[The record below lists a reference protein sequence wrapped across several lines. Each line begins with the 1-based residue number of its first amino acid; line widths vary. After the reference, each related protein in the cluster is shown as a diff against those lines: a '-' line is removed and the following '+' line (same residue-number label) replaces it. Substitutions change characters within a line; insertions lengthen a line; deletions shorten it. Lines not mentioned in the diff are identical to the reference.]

1 MKFKEAERT
10 IYKAQ
15 FFADGE
21 GAGAE
26 GAGSQGTDNN
36 SGQEGEGN
44 KDSQDVKKYSDKDLD
59 QILNKRFA
67 RWQAQQAKAVSEAE
81 KLAHMSEAEKSAKAM
96 KDLQAEIAELKRDKA
111 LADVARTARGILAE
125 EGVTVSEEIL
135 SALVTDDAEATDK
148 RVKAYIKAFKQE
160 VQAEVKRQLKGSQPK
175 TGTPGGASGMTK
187 AQIMAIK
194 DQAARQKAISENLS
208 LFRK

>member
-1 MKFKEAERT
+1 MKFREAEL

-15 FFADGE
+15 HFADGD
-21 GAGAE
+21 GDGAE
-26 GAGSQGTDNN
+26 GAGGQEGQEG
-36 SGQEGEGN
+36 GQEGEG

-59 QILNKRFA
+59 AILNKRFA

-135 SALVTDDAEATDK
+135 SALVTDDAEATDA
-148 RVKAYIKAFKQE
+148 RVKSYIKAFKAE
-160 VQAEVKRQLKGSQPK
+160 VQAEVKRQLKGTQPK

-194 DQAARQKAISENLS
+194 DQAARQRAIAENLS

>member
-1 MKFKEAERT
+1 MKIREAEL

-15 FFADGE
+15 HFADGD
-21 GAGAE
+21 GDGAE
-26 GAGSQGTDNN
+26 GAGGQEGQDNG
-36 SGQEGEGN
+36 GQEGEGGQEG
-44 KDSQDVKKYSDKDLD
+44 QDVKKYSDKDLD
-59 QILNKRFA
+59 AILNKRFA
-67 RWQAQQAKAVSEAE
+67 RWQKQQQAAISEAE

-111 LADVARTARGILAE
+111 LADVAKTARGILAE

-148 RVKAYIKAFKQE
+148 RVKAYVKAFKAE
-160 VQAEVKRQLKGSQPK
+160 VQAEVKRQLKGTQPK

-194 DQAARQKAISENLS
+194 DQAARQKAISENLN

>member
-1 MKFKEAERT
+1 MKIREAELY

-15 FFADGE
+15 HFADGD
-21 GAGAE
+21 GDGAE
-26 GAGSQGTDNN
+26 GAGGQEGQEG
-36 SGQEGEGN
+36 GQEGEG
-44 KDSQDVKKYSDKDLD
+44 KDGQDVKKYSDKDLD

-67 RWQAQQAKAVSEAE
+67 RWQKQQQAAISEAE

-111 LADVARTARGILAE
+111 LADVAKTARGILAE
-125 EGVTVSEEIL
+125 EGITVSEAIL
-135 SALVTDDAEATDK
+135 SALVTDDAEATDA
-148 RVKAYIKAFKQE
+148 RVKEYAKAFKQA
-160 VQAEVKRQLKGSQPK
+160 VQAEVKRQLKGAAPK

-194 DQAARQKAISENLS
+194 DQAARQKAIAENLS
-208 LFRK
+208 LFRV

>member
-1 MKFKEAERT
+1 MKIREAEL

-15 FFADGE
+15 HFADGD
-21 GAGAE
+21 GDGAE
-26 GAGSQGTDNN
+26 GAGGQEGQE
-36 SGQEGEGN
+36 SGQEGEG
-44 KDSQDVKKYSDKDLD
+44 KDGQDVKKYSDKDLD
-59 QILNKRFA
+59 AILNKRFA
-67 RWQAQQAKAVSEAE
+67 RWQKQQQAAISEAE

-148 RVKAYIKAFKQE
+148 RVKEYVRAFKAAVQE
-160 VQAEVKRQLKGSQPK
+160 EVKRQLKGTAPK

>member
-1 MKFKEAERT
+1 MKYREAEL
-10 IYKAQ
+10 IYKVQ
-15 FFADGE
+15 HFADGD
-21 GAGAE
+21 GDGAE
-26 GAGSQGTDNN
+26 GAGGQEGQEG
-36 SGQEGEGN
+36 GQEGEGD
-44 KDSQDVKKYSDKDLD
+44 KGGQDVKKYSDRDLD

-67 RWQAQQAKAVSEAE
+67 RWQKQQQAAISEAE

-148 RVKAYIKAFKQE
+148 RVKAYVKAFKSE
-160 VQAEVKRQLKGSQPK
+160 VQAEVKRQLKGTQPK
-175 TGTPGGASGMTK
+175 TGTPGGAGGMTK

-194 DQAARQKAISENLS
+194 DQAARQRAIAENLS

>member
-1 MKFKEAERT
+1 MKIREAEL
-10 IYKAQ
+10 IYKTQ
-15 FFADGE
+15 HFADGD
-21 GAGAE
+21 GDGAE
-26 GAGSQGTDNN
+26 GAGGQEGQEG
-36 SGQEGEGN
+36 GQEGEG
-44 KDSQDVKKYSDKDLD
+44 KDGQDVKKYSDKDLD
-59 QILNKRFA
+59 AILNKRFA
-67 RWQAQQAKAVSEAE
+67 RWQKQQQAAISEAE

-111 LADVARTARGILAE
+111 LADVAKTARGILAE
-125 EGVTVSEEIL
+125 EGITVSEAIL
-135 SALVTDDAEATDK
+135 SALVTDDAEATDA
-148 RVKAYIKAFKQE
+148 RVKEYAKAFKQA
-160 VQAEVKRQLKGSQPK
+160 VQAEVKRQLKGTQPK

>member
-1 MKFKEAERT
+1 MKIREAEL

-15 FFADGE
+15 HFADGD
-21 GAGAE
+21 GDGAE
-26 GAGSQGTDNN
+26 GAGGQEGQDNG
-36 SGQEGEGN
+36 GQEGESRDG
-44 KDSQDVKKYSDKDLD
+44 QDVKKYSDKDLD
-59 QILNKRFA
+59 AILNKRFA
-67 RWQAQQAKAVSEAE
+67 RWQKQQQAAISEAE

-148 RVKAYIKAFKQE
+148 RVKAYVKAFKSE
-160 VQAEVKRQLKGSQPK
+160 VQAEVKRQLKGTQPK

-194 DQAARQKAISENLS
+194 DQAARQKAIAENLN
-208 LFRK
+208 LFRV

>member
-1 MKFKEAERT
+1 MKFREAELY
-10 IYKAQ
+10 IYQAQ
-15 FFADGE
+15 HFADGAE
-21 GAGAE
+21 GQGAE
-26 GAGSQGTDNN
+26 GAEGQGAEG
-36 SGQEGEGN
+36 GQEGEG
-44 KDSQDVKKYSDKDLD
+44 KDGQDVKKYSDKDLD

-111 LADVARTARGILAE
+111 LADVAKTARGILAE
-125 EGVTVSEEIL
+125 EGITVSEAIL
-135 SALVTDDAEATDK
+135 SALVTDDAEATDA
-148 RVKAYIKAFKQE
+148 RVKEYAKAFKQA
-160 VQAEVKRQLKGSQPK
+160 VQAEVKRQLKGTQPK
-175 TGTPGGASGMTK
+175 TGAPGGASGMTK

-194 DQAARQKAISENLS
+194 DQAARQKAISENLN